1 MSIPQTIKVGD
12 SLYLVKRIVRF
23 KPEMNI
29 SDWKDW
35 IGVSHSFKK
44 DDFIY
49 FVDEIEALEFE
60 DIKPI

>member
-1 MSIPQTIKVGD
+1 MIPQTIKVGD
-12 SLYLVKRIVRF
+12 SLYLIKRIVRF

-29 SDWKDW
+29 QDWKDL

-44 DDFIY
+44 DDLIY

-60 DIKPI
+60 NIKPI